1 MRCSGTWPVKR
12 RSLRF
17 GLQGSTPTAMATPTP
32 TPSASAR
39 LPPPRPGLAGLGHL
53 RALFPAIPSRNI
65 DRPPMISACVPNGLR
80 PRPLPTATR
89 RPSLF
94 ICLDL
99 PAHRPPA
106 SRVAMGRGLGQ
117 PATPT
122 PALRRAKVQ
131 ISSAPAPGSAIHVRL
146 SSCGAAGSRTASTP
160 HIGSHVAS
168 HPIASHRIPSHPAVD
183 LRRQCTPFPS
193 DHFLE
198 MPCILFVIIAVP
210 YLALAKPPSASDSAF
225 HASCNPS
232 VGVLPHW
239 AYWNA
244 QHLCFSMLHAAPWA
258 CVEPSWR

>member
-1 MRCSGTWPVKR
+1 MAVAARFLLAKPLYASFFPPLPTTRAIWVFRKGRLSGGRVPEGLPDSRMRCSGTWPVKR
-12 RSLRF
+12 RSLRL
-17 GLQGSTPTAMATPTP
+17 GLQGSTPTATATPTP

-89 RPSLF
+89 RSSLF

-146 SSCGAAGSRTASTP
+146 SWCGAAGSKTASTP

-168 HPIASHRIPSHPAVD
+168 HPIAFHPIPPSTCAVNARHSHPTTFWKCRASS
-183 LRRQCTPFPS
+183 LPSLPF
-193 DHFLE
+193 H
-198 MPCILFVIIAVP
+198 I
-210 YLALAKPPSASDSAF
+210 
-225 HASCNPS
+225 
-232 VGVLPHW
+232 
-239 AYWNA
+239 
-244 QHLCFSMLHAAPWA
+244 
-258 CVEPSWR
+258 